1 MIGASTG
8 ERVHTEITEHG
19 EAMENYFKWFLSVP
33 SPTSVSSVFTRF
45 HASISI
51 RNGEDAPE

>member
-19 EAMENYFKWFLSVP
+19 EAMESYFKWFLCVP
-33 SPTSVSSVFTRF
+33 SPASVSFVLTRST
-45 HASISI
+45 H
-51 RNGEDAPE
+51 

>member
-19 EAMENYFKWFLSVP
+19 EAMENYFKWFLCVP
-33 SPTSVSSVFTRF
+33 SPASVSFVLTRST
-45 HASISI
+45 H
-51 RNGEDAPE
+51 